1 MMQDYM
7 QFKLVTGEVLIG
19 VLVDSRTDAY
29 WIACPMQV
37 RTQSVMVG
45 PGKIVDHLS
54 ASPYMRLTDD
64 LVYDIDRIHVIS
76 CKLLNDFGINLYV
89 GLLDEHYDVEQL
101 MEAGIYDLVRF
112 KYEDL
117 RAKRRNIETLD
128 NLNQSLDLIKK
139 IVEQKEQPSDSD
151 LDPKRIIH

>member
-1 MMQDYM
+1 MMEDYM

-19 VLVDSRTDAY
+19 VLVDSSPEAH
-29 WIACPMQV
+29 WIALPMQV

-54 ASPYMRLTDD
+54 ASPYMRLSDD

-89 GLLDEHYDVEQL
+89 GLLDEHYDKEQL
-101 MEAGIYDLVRF
+101 IEAGIYNLVKP
-112 KYEDL
+112 KYEEL

-128 NLNQSLDLIKK
+128 NINQSLDLIKK
-139 IVEQKEQPSDSD
+139 IVESSKEEPSE